1 MTPPKP
7 DSAER
12 GRAESHLGELL
23 SLGLNLA
30 AGLILFTLLGLY
42 IDHRRGGGV
51 FWTVCGMLLGV
62 AYGVYEVWKILRA
75 LNAPEQDA
83 RGTRARTDKDKRP
96 TSPET

>member
-7 DSAER
+7 DSADGARTE
-12 GRAESHLGELL
+12 GHLGELL

-42 IDHRRGGGV
+42 IDRRRGGGV

-62 AYGVYEVWKILRA
+62 AYGVYEVWKLLRA
-75 LNAPEQDA
+75 LNAPP
-83 RGTRARTDKDKRP
+83 RGAP
-96 TSPET
+96 TCLLAIVIDGVQ